1 MSDGLLDG
9 KEMLVVWSAFET
21 TDQAT
26 SVARVLLEERLCA
39 CVQCFPA
46 VQSLYHWQG
55 CLHSSAETA
64 VCFKTTSRIVDRLV
78 ARLTALHP
86 YEVPEI
92 VVLPVQAVS
101 AAYARWLYA
110 ETGGGTIDAAS

>member
-9 KEMLVVWSAFET
+9 KDMVVVCSTFDTA
-21 TDQAT
+21 DQAA
-26 SVARVLLEERLCA
+26 SVARALLEERLCA

-46 VQSLYHWQG
+46 VQSFYHWQG
-55 CLHSSAETA
+55 QLQASAE
-64 VCFKTTSRIVDRLV
+64 VVVWLKTTSRVVHRLV